1 MSIEALNASTTI
13 QPSQDQQRGRGEVLS
28 KVADAFGMSTSD
40 LMQQLRGGSSM
51 ADIAQ
56 SKGIS
61 KDQLVQ
67 TIASALPQGA
77 GANAESIA
85 EKIADH
91 KRDDGKGTSGV
102 HGHHHHHH
110 HGAPAAG
117 VTATDGVP
125 APAGSST
132 PSADGT
138 AHTDTYL

>member
-13 QPSQDQQRGRGEVLS
+13 QPLQDQQRGRGEVLS
-28 KVADAFGMSTSD
+28 KVADSFGMSTSD
-40 LMQQLRGGSSM
+40 LMQQLKGGSSM

-56 SKGIS
+56 SKGIT

-77 GANAESIA
+77 GVNADSIA

-91 KRDDGKGTSGV
+91 KRGDGKGVSGV

-110 HGAPAAG
+110 GAKPADAT
-117 VTATDGVP
+117 VTDGVP
-125 APAGSST
+125 APAASST
-132 PSADGT
+132 ATADGT
-138 AHTDTYL
+138 THTDTYL